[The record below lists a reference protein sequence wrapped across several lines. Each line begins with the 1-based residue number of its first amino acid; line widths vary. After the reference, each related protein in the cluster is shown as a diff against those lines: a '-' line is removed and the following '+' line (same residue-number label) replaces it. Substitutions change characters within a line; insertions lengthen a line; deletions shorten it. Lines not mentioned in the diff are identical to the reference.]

1 MVAAL
6 RPLSPKLATAGE
18 PTVVY
23 GPPEVVE
30 RCTVYEVALA
40 TAVHDRLIADADT
53 DTAATPLGA
62 AGIVRPGTCAES
74 AEVPDELPACTT

>member
-6 RPLSPKLATAGE
+6 RPLSAKLAAAGE

-30 RCTVYEVALA
+30 RCTVYDVAA
-40 TAVHDRLIADADT
+40 VTAVHDRLIAEADT
-53 DTAATPLGA
+53 PVAA
-62 AGIVRPGTCAES
+62 RPVGVANPVVAVT
-74 AEVPDELPACTT
+74 